1 MKQLLIIFLLLVT
14 ESASAQVQQRIPN
27 NTVLGNSSGGPA
39 APSAQSSPAISGP
52 YRVVPPTVTDSVPI
66 IQGVQLGETA
76 AGFVGN
82 YYSDPVLGFGYNAC
96 YSGGAI
102 TLPCVVTD
110 PWGQDIEME
119 ADYQHNVLPIGITGS
134 ATGTA
139 TAGTTTTILTDSAQ
153 TLTSSTIVNEILYD
167 STRALS
173 SVITANTA
181 TTITVSPAIAGM
193 ASGDSYQI
201 LRRDAEN
208 RWEAGFG
215 GSRWSAISWNA
226 DKGRSLTAGA
236 LHLLNMEIAVPCD
249 AQGYGMEF
257 VADNL
262 TNSAGSGSGDVA
274 TISCSNTLSVKGF
287 KTGIDTVV
295 AIGQGQTS
303 ANNARVDMYSGN
315 GTSAPLAARMTSVNV
330 GRVVMQV
337 FDLNGANAATAWDFT
352 RAGAS
357 IVGNSALSSLT
368 LTGNTASIALASTG
382 ATVTGAVL
390 LPSLATSSAGTTGT
404 LCWTTGTGN
413 VNVDTT
419 TTCLASDGRLKMN
432 VEPLDAGL
440 SEVMKLK
447 PVSYELKPQFNPT
460 HLGRQVGLVAQDV
473 IKVDPRLASVY
484 QSGPDAGTPSGVRYE
499 QLTAVLIKAIQE
511 QQHEIDELKSHLHRR
526 H

>member
-1 MKQLLIIFLLLVT
+1 MKQLLIIFLLLAM
-14 ESASAQVQQRIPN
+14 ESASAQVQQRIPSG
-27 NTVLGNSSGGPA
+27 TVLGNSSGGAA
-39 APSAQSSPAISGP
+39 APSAQSSPVISGP
-52 YRVVPPTVTDSVPI
+52 YRVAPPTVTDSVPI

-82 YYSDPVLGFGYNAC
+82 YYSDPVFGFGYNSC
-96 YSGGAI
+96 YTGGTI
-102 TLPCVVTD
+102 TTPCVGTD

-119 ADYQHNVLPIGITGS
+119 ADYEHVRLPIGVTGNT
-134 ATGTA
+134 TGTA
-139 TAGTTTTILTDSAQ
+139 TAGTTTTVLTDSAQ
-153 TLTSSTIVNEILYD
+153 TLTSSTIINSILYD
-167 STRALS
+167 STRSAS

-201 LRRDAEN
+201 LGRDAEN
-208 RWEAGFG
+208 RWQVSFA
-215 GSRWSAISWNA
+215 STRWPAIQWNV
-226 DKGRSLTAGA
+226 DKNRSLASGT
-236 LHLLNMEIAVPCD
+236 LHMLNMELAVPCD
-249 AQGYGMEF
+249 PSYGLEF
-257 VADNL
+257 IADNL
-262 TNSAGSGSGDVA
+262 ANSAGAGTGDVA
-274 TISCSNTLSVKGF
+274 TINCTNQLILKGF
-287 KTGIDTVV
+287 KSGSDSVV
-295 AIGQGQTS
+295 VIGLGQTS